1 MVWKKNTKQ
10 KNKNVE
16 NQYQIIKKCVW
27 VNVCMVSFESSSGST
42 EKSPSQNCRH
52 GDSCFAWDNLNL
64 MRHSDAFA
72 AAISRLRQ
80 RLVLSSDANV
90 SLSTRLLNWWELTDR
105 GVYSDARND
114 VAEVRPQRRGEFKR
128 LADFMQKESQD
139 KLLPEEITS
148 QLPHA
153 IMAALWVKPW
163 INKHL
168 RWQCLR
174 TKAKNQQISK
184 ISKAYG
190 FILFAVNTA
199 DNRSFYF
206 LSVPFPTTFQAANR
220 VYLQVFVWF
229 LENWR

>member
-27 VNVCMVSFESSSGST
+27 VNVCMVSFESSSGYT
-42 EKSPSQNCRH
+42 EKCPSQNCRH
-52 GDSCFAWDNLNL
+52 GDSCFAWDSFNL

-80 RLVLSSDANV
+80 QLVLSSDANV

-114 VAEVRPQRRGEFKR
+114 VAEVRPQRRREFKR

-184 ISKAYG
+184 ISVLFDSLSTPQTTG
-190 FILFAVNTA
+190 VFIFSLFLSP
-199 DNRSFYF
+199 RSFKQLIVFIFRF
-206 LSVPFPTTFQAANR
+206 LFGFSRTGDRN
-220 VYLQVFVWF
+220 
-229 LENWR
+229 